1 MLYYARND
9 DRRLARCCILI
20 GALAWT
26 LSNGSPS
33 REHASV
39 TSPAPIAP
47 VRLPTA
53 TPLPGSDTSD
63 TSTALFNLAPQG
75 SQWFVDKSKVFLAP
89 AREGPGRQ
97 FFFLE
102 PSEEL
107 EKQGAQR
114 GTLLFDGRKVNE
126 TYEGKL
132 FVFAGGCAPQP
143 YAASGPITNNSNRV
157 TLTGVAPQIDPK
169 SCRILG
175 EQEKTLIFDHPG

>member
-1 MLYYARND
+1 MAV
-9 DRRLARCCILI
+9 ARCRVAIRAPCPI
-20 GALAWT
+20 
-26 LSNGSPS
+26 NGSLS

-63 TSTALFNLAPQG
+63 TSTALFNRAPQG

-107 EKQGAQR
+107 AKQGVYLAVP
-114 GTLLFDGRKVNE
+114 LLFDGRNVNE

-143 YAASGPITNNSNRV
+143 SAASGPITNNSNRV
-157 TLTGVAPQIDPK
+157 TLTGMAPQIDPK